1 MEREEECKNVSFCCF
16 RQEGGEMPAGAA
28 DCRDSESVR
37 ISCRNQAGLCDM
49 IRISEMYRD
58 FSGKSILVI
67 CQELFKEDF
76 DVFFR
81 KKGNFNRPSVCI

>member
-1 MEREEECKNVSFCCF
+1 MNFAKIFMLHPTTILQHLSINE
-16 RQEGGEMPAGAA
+16 
-28 DCRDSESVR
+28 
-37 ISCRNQAGLCDM
+37 
-49 IRISEMYRD
+49 
-58 FSGKSILVI
+58 SILVI

>member
-1 MEREEECKNVSFCCF
+1 MTVEFKQTCV
-16 RQEGGEMPAGAA
+16 
-28 DCRDSESVR
+28 
-37 ISCRNQAGLCDM
+37 
-49 IRISEMYRD
+49 
-58 FSGKSILVI
+58 KSILVI

>member
-1 MEREEECKNVSFCCF
+1 MSIKKTIKECLNT
-16 RQEGGEMPAGAA
+16 
-28 DCRDSESVR
+28 
-37 ISCRNQAGLCDM
+37 
-49 IRISEMYRD
+49 
-58 FSGKSILVI
+58 SILVI

>member
-1 MEREEECKNVSFCCF
+1 MIYALAYFLLFYLVSGRKN
-16 RQEGGEMPAGAA
+16 R
-28 DCRDSESVR
+28 R
-37 ISCRNQAGLCDM
+37 
-49 IRISEMYRD
+49 
-58 FSGKSILVI
+58 KSILVI

>member
-1 MEREEECKNVSFCCF
+1 MIA
-16 RQEGGEMPAGAA
+16 PADRVLLA
-28 DCRDSESVR
+28 
-37 ISCRNQAGLCDM
+37 
-49 IRISEMYRD
+49 
-58 FSGKSILVI
+58 SILVI

>member
-1 MEREEECKNVSFCCF
+1 MQGILLILGENGLQMQSCEKHRNQKDCF
-16 RQEGGEMPAGAA
+16 LCRQETKET
-28 DCRDSESVR
+28 D
-37 ISCRNQAGLCDM
+37 
-49 IRISEMYRD
+49 
-58 FSGKSILVI
+58 KSILVI

>member
-1 MEREEECKNVSFCCF
+1 MTTL
-16 RQEGGEMPAGAA
+16 RQKM
-28 DCRDSESVR
+28 
-37 ISCRNQAGLCDM
+37 QQL
-49 IRISEMYRD
+49 YT
-58 FSGKSILVI
+58 SILVI